1 MKRRLVSEEKK
12 MIKNIKTDIWTGRC
26 QSQNKS
32 LSMRGALHAPCI
44 AFSSGGEY
52 PRTQSYPKI
61 VQMGVLSEDLKPH
74 KNFPSDSAYVF
85 LQVQ

>member
-1 MKRRLVSEEKK
+1 
-12 MIKNIKTDIWTGRC
+12 
-26 QSQNKS
+26 
-32 LSMRGALHAPCI
+32 MRHVLLFPR
-44 AFSSGGEY
+44 GGEY